1 MPSLKCSSRRRRG
14 GTLRCGRELALR
26 PDACFP
32 TACLSKNP
40 SSAGAPT
47 RRRPLREQRMKTFYT
62 VRDVEDMHASG
73 TTEIRIHDDV
83 VLTDVAREKAV
94 ALGMRL
100 TPVDAPPSR
109 REGSGGTT
117 GDPPT
122 SPPPRGRHFFAL
134 RLAAQGAPIHRRY
147 GRQNQS
153 GGRSPVGDSQIRR
166 RAGPR
171 HSAGHGQ
178 ARKMSAALFLS

>member
-1 MPSLKCSSRRRRG
+1 
-14 GTLRCGRELALR
+14 
-26 PDACFP
+26 
-32 TACLSKNP
+32 
-40 SSAGAPT
+40 
-47 RRRPLREQRMKTFYT
+47 MKTFYT

-109 REGSGGTT
+109 REGTGGTT

-122 SPPPRGRHFFAL
+122 SPPPGAGISSPSASQPKAPRSTDDTAARIKAAVVA
-134 RLAAQGAPIHRRY
+134 RLGTHKYDDVLDLVIPQVMAKLG
-147 GRQNQS
+147 
-153 GGRSPVGDSQIRR
+153 
-166 RAGPR
+166 
-171 HSAGHGQ
+171 
-178 ARKMSAALFLS
+178 K